1 MWFSDNKLRLSR
13 RLLYTQ
19 RMPPGRDVTMI
30 LQQASA
36 GEPAAVRELF
46 AAVYDDLR
54 VHARA
59 HLAGERPDHTLQP
72 TALVHEAYMRL
83 IDQNRVVWQNRAHFL
98 AAAGQAMRRILVDH
112 ARSRG
117 AQKRWGGKVQL
128 PLDDELVLGDEAADP
143 VILALDDALTRLAA
157 QEPAIARVVEMR
169 FFGGLTQEECAVLM
183 GISRRTV
190 CRHWDF
196 AQAWL
201 YREMR
206 DDGA

>member
-1 MWFSDNKLRLSR
+1 
-13 RLLYTQ
+13 
-19 RMPPGRDVTMI
+19 MPNARDITMI
-30 LQQASA
+30 LQGASA
-36 GEPAAVRELF
+36 GEPAAVRDLF

-54 VHARA
+54 ARA
-59 HLAGERPDHTLQP
+59 RAYLASERPDHTLQA

-98 AAAGQAMRRILVDH
+98 AVAGQAMRRILVDH

-117 AQKRWGGKVQL
+117 CSKRSGGKVHLQ
-128 PLDDELVLGDEAADP
+128 LDDELVLGDEAADP
-143 VILALDDALTRLAA
+143 VILALDDALTLLEA
-157 QEPAIARVVEMR
+157 QEPEIARIVEMR
-169 FFGGLTQEECAVLM
+169 FFGGLTQDECAALL

-190 CRHWDF
+190 CRHWDY

-206 DDGA
+206 DEMRDDRA

>member
-1 MWFSDNKLRLSR
+1 MDGNDITL
-13 RLLYTQ
+13 
-19 RMPPGRDVTMI
+19 M
-30 LQQASA
+30 LQEASA
-36 GEPAAVRELF
+36 GEPGALRELF

-54 VHARA
+54 SRARA
-59 HLAGERPDHTLQP
+59 YLAGERVDHTLQP

-98 AAAGQAMRRILVDH
+98 AVAGQAMRRILVDH

-117 AQKRWGGKVQL
+117 AQKRSGGKIHL
-128 PLDDELVLGDEAADP
+128 SLDEQIVLGDAAADP
-143 VILALDDALTRLAA
+143 VILALDDALTRLEAE
-157 QEPAIARVVEMR
+157 QPDIARVVEMR
-169 FFGGLTQEECAVLM
+169 FFGGLTQDECAALL

-201 YREMR
+201 FREMR
-206 DDGA
+206 DDGV

>member
-1 MWFSDNKLRLSR
+1 MTTD
-13 RLLYTQ
+13 
-19 RMPPGRDVTMI
+19 GRDVTLI
-30 LQQASA
+30 LRQAAS
-36 GEPAAVRELF
+36 GEPEAVRELF

-54 VHARA
+54 TRARA
-59 HLAGERPDHTLQP
+59 CLAHERPDHTLQP

-98 AAAGQAMRRILVDH
+98 AVAGQAMRRILVDH
-112 ARSRG
+112 ARGRG
-117 AQKRWGGKVQL
+117 AQKRSGGKIHL
-128 PLDDELVLGDEAADP
+128 SLDEEIVLGDPAADP
-143 VILALDDALTRLAA
+143 VILALDEALARLEGE
-157 QEPAIARVVEMR
+157 QPDIAHVVEMR
-169 FFGGLTQEECAVLM
+169 FFGGLTQDECAAML

-206 DDGA
+206 DGGA